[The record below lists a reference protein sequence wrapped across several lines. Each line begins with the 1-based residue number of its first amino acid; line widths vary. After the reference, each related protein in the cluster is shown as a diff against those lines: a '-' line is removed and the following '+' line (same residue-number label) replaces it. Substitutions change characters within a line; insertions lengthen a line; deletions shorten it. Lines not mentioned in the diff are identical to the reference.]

1 MNQKEENFV
10 MSLIRE
16 RLKMQSLGNSIV
28 INTQIHIINTY
39 NLNFFAP
46 VANVTDNFFSRKEG
60 SYGS

>member
-1 MNQKEENFV
+1 MNSKEENFV

-39 NLNFFAP
+39 NLNFILI
-46 VANVTDNFFSRKEG
+46 SLHL
-60 SYGS
+60 

>member
-1 MNQKEENFV
+1 MNSKEENFV

-16 RLKMQSLGNSIV
+16 RLKMQSLGNGI
-28 INTQIHIINTY
+28 IINAEILVVY

-46 VANVTDNFFSRKEG
+46 VAKVTDNHFSRKED

>member
-16 RLKMQSLGNSIV
+16 RLKMQSLGNGI
-28 INTQIHIINTY
+28 IINAQILVVY

-46 VANVTDNFFSRKEG
+46 VAKVTDNHFSRKEG

>member
-1 MNQKEENFV
+1 MNSKEENYV

-16 RLKMQSLGNSIV
+16 RLKMQSLGNGI
-28 INTQIHIINTY
+28 IINAEILVVY

-46 VANVTDNFFSRKEG
+46 VAKVTDNHFSRKED

>member
-1 MNQKEENFV
+1 MNSKEENYV

-16 RLKMQSLGNSIV
+16 RLKMQSLGNGI
-28 INTQIHIINTY
+28 IINAEILVVY

>member
-1 MNQKEENFV
+1 MNSKEENYV

-16 RLKMQSLGNSIV
+16 RLKMQSLGNGI
-28 INTQIHIINTY
+28 IINAEILVVY

-46 VANVTDNFFSRKEG
+46 VAKVTDNHFSRKEG